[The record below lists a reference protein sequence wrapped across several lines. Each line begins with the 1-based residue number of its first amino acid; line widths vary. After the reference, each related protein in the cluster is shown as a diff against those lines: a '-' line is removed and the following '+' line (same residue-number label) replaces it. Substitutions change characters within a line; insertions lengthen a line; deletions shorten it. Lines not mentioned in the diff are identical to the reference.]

1 MRLNN
6 PMDRLGRTGRKTRED
21 GADQRGE
28 TRARTRTPAPLPSV
42 WSRSMTWT
50 GLTRRR
56 RWALRARRHGR
67 ARYVLC
73 ACWRVVE
80 AETGEG
86 RRGAGGSGRGRPD
99 DHAADTRADGR
110 LWVLLSD
117 VMDGGLGRWEECA
130 DAGEAEAAGPG
141 SEARGGRTVGRT
153 GALAVAGGGA
163 EGKRGRCWRGG
174 RGRSQRL
181 ARAGQLESRQRTW
194 GGRTR
199 LVALSS
205 ERRG

>member
-1 MRLNN
+1 MVQVGELLGAWRGRGSAQHVRAGGMERRQWAAAAGGHERRARENLTSRWQVSVAWATCGRLICMYSETLKVLRIAGRETWEAREARAAEQSHG
-6 PMDRLGRTGRKTRED
+6 PFGQDRQEDTGGRGRS
-21 GADQRGE
+21 AGE

-67 ARYVLC
+67 ARDVLC

-110 LWVLLSD
+110 LW
-117 VMDGGLGRWEECA
+117 CA
-130 DAGEAEAAGPG
+130 
-141 SEARGGRTVGRT
+141 SE
-153 GALAVAGGGA
+153 
-163 EGKRGRCWRGG
+163 
-174 RGRSQRL
+174 
-181 ARAGQLESRQRTW
+181 
-194 GGRTR
+194 
-199 LVALSS
+199 
-205 ERRG
+205 